1 MKTHNHAHQLSSYQ
15 NEHNESRRN
24 ALKMTGATIAA
35 LAVAAVGSSPAN
47 AQSAEPLQLIDDG
60 KLWDKT
66 FPQSNKVEHSKI
78 TFRNRYGITLV
89 GDLYQPKNAKGK
101 LAAIAVSG
109 PFGAVKEQSSGLY
122 AQTMAE
128 RGFVTLAF
136 DPSYTGESG
145 GEPRNVASPDINTE
159 DFSAAVDALG
169 LQPNVDRERI
179 GIIGICGWGGMA
191 LNAAAIDKRIKAVVA
206 STMYDM
212 TRVMSKGYND
222 SVTLAQRTEMLE
234 QLGQQRWKDA
244 DKGQPNYGPVM
255 NQLKGGEPQFLVDYH
270 DYYRTPRGFHPR
282 SVNSNGS
289 WTMTTPLSFMNMPIL
304 TYIAEISPRP
314 ALLIHGEKA
323 HSRYFSETAYAAAAE
338 PKELMII
345 PGAVHTDLYDRVDI
359 IPFDK
364 LTEFFSTHLA

>member
-1 MKTHNHAHQLSSYQ
+1 MNKHNDTNDTATNQDVPDA
-15 NEHNESRRN
+15 SRRN
-24 ALKMTGATIAA
+24 AIKMAGAG
-35 LAVAAVGSSPAN
+35 AVAISVGALTGGQAMASSN
-47 AQSAEPLQLIDDG
+47 IELGNS
-60 KLWDKT
+60 WDKT
-66 FPQSNKVEHSKI
+66 FAKSDKVGHKKV
-78 TFRNRYGITLV
+78 TFKNRYGITLAA
-89 GDLYQPKNAKGK
+89 DLYQPKNRSGK
-101 LAAIAVSG
+101 LAALVLSG

-159 DFSAAVDALG
+159 DFSAAVDFIG
-169 LQPNVDRERI
+169 LQSNVDRERI
-179 GIIGICGWGGMA
+179 GVIGICGWGGMA
-191 LNAAAIDKRIKAVVA
+191 LNAVAIDKRVKAVVA

-222 SVTLAQRTEMLE
+222 SVTLEQRTQGLE

-244 DKGQPNYGPVM
+244 ESGNPAYGPVSLEL
-255 NQLKGGEPQFLVDYH
+255 QGGEPQFVVEYAA
-270 DYYRTPRGFHPR
+270 YYKDPQRGFHPR
-282 SVNSNGS
+282 AINSNAS
-289 WTMTTPLSFMNMPIL
+289 WTITTPLSFMNMPIL

-314 ALLIHGEKA
+314 MLLIHGEKA
-323 HSRYFSETAYAAAAE
+323 HSRYFSETAYEAAAE

-345 PGAVHTDLYDRVDI
+345 PDANHTDLYDQMDV

-364 LTEFFSTHLA
+364 IEGFFKEHLV